1 MLVDYSDL
9 ENDITNAPEPK
20 VLPKGSEVEARIISV
35 RSGVSDSNGA
45 HWHMPVFDVPSDP
58 LVMEFSDFFWDLL
71 DREKIGEKSYLR
83 TINRFKK
90 FAAAFDIDYSR
101 PFDWEEDLVGKT
113 GWIIV
118 GVRHSDDYGD
128 QNTVS
133 TYVYGH

>member
-20 VLPKGSEVEARIISV
+20 MLPKGSEVEARIISV
-35 RSGVSDSNGA
+35 RDGVSDSNGA
-45 HWHMPVFDVPSDP
+45 HWHMPVFDIPSDP
-58 LVMEFSDFFWDLL
+58 LVMEFSDFLWDLL
-71 DREKIGEKSYLR
+71 DKEKIGEKSYLR
-83 TINRFKK
+83 TLRRFKE

-101 PFDWEEDLVGKT
+101 PFDWEDLVGKT

-133 TYVYGH
+133 KYVSGH